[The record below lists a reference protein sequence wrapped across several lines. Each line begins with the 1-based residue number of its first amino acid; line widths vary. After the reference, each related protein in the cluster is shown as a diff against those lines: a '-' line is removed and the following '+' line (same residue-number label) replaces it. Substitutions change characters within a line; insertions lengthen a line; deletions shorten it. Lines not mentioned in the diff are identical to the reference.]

1 MLLFNKAN
9 FHSMVYHN
17 SGCHISKGY
26 KIKNP
31 FYSTLLVPNLQ
42 ARYISKNDGNS
53 CFLFQTYNYITGG
66 KHGKHNDF

>member
-26 KIKNP
+26 KIKKP

-42 ARYISKNDGNS
+42 ARYISQERWK
-53 CFLFQTYNYITGG
+53 FMLLIHIYNYITGG
-66 KHGKHNDF
+66 KHGKHDDF